1 MAEELKPST
10 FYTVYGEPQLDQSK
24 QDALLYLY
32 QPIIGSNALSLY
44 LTFVSDVSIEGKS
57 ASLMHTDILAAVDTG
72 LMNLVKARE
81 QLEGIG
87 LLETF
92 QKTDNEIGMS
102 LLYQLHPPLI
112 PEKFFQDPLMAYLL
126 MDKVGKRRY
135 ERLVERFKPKTFEK
149 GEVKNITKRFREVY
163 RFDDK
168 AFASQ
173 SESLEQTQEAFST
186 QTDFDW
192 SLFTQQLK
200 RFNLFLS
207 YDDREKLQT
216 FQTLYGLNE
225 LDLAEYVAK
234 ASAGEKNGLNFSY
247 LRQLINKE
255 KRPNV
260 SAEPKETMID
270 SSSSANNGSF
280 SPQELEV
287 IAQSKKIAPVT
298 FLRAIKRE
306 KGGFE
311 TNTEVRLLEE
321 LISRNLLPKS
331 VINIIINYILVIQ
344 NQAVINANYLNAIAN
359 DWAQKKIISPEAA
372 ITHVRENNQKLVRKP
387 QTSRPAYQKRGAGRK
402 EALPEHI
409 KQPPKETKLTP
420 EKEAELNR
428 KLAEYLSKE
437 GDD

>member
-32 QPIIGSNALSLY
+32 QPIIGSKALSLY
-44 LTFVSDVSIEGKS
+44 LTLVSDITLEGKS
-57 ASLMHTDILAAVDTG
+57 PNLMHTDLLAAIDTG
-72 LMNLVKARE
+72 LMNFVKARE

-87 LLETF
+87 LLETYE
-92 QKTDNEIGMS
+92 KTDNELGMS
-102 LLYQLHPPLI
+102 LIYQLRSLLR

-126 MDKVGKRRY
+126 LDKVGKRRY
-135 ERLVERFKPKTFEK
+135 ERLVERFEPKTFDK
-149 GEVKNITKRFREVY
+149 GKAKNITKRFRDVY
-163 RFDDK
+163 RFDEQ

-173 SESLEQTQEAFST
+173 SEKLEQTQETFSDKT
-186 QTDFDW
+186 EFDW

-200 RFNLFLS
+200 RFNLILS
-207 YDDREKLQT
+207 YEEREKLQT
-216 FQTLYGLNE
+216 FQTLYGLTE

-234 ASAGEKNGLNFSY
+234 ASAGEKSGLNFNY

-255 KRPNV
+255 KRPNI
-260 SAEPKETMID
+260 SAAPKE
-270 SSSSANNGSF
+270 SSTKPVIETGSF
-280 SPQELEV
+280 SPQELEI
-287 IAQSKKIAPVT
+287 IAQSKKIAPFT

-321 LISRNLLPKS
+321 LIGRNLLPKS

-359 DWAQKKIISPEAA
+359 DWAQKKITSPEAA
-372 ITHVRENNQKLVRKP
+372 ITHVRENSQKLVRKP
-387 QTSRPAYQKRGAGRK
+387 QTSRPTYQKRGNGRK
-402 EALPEHI
+402 EDLPEHI

>member
-1 MAEELKPST
+1 MADELKPST
-10 FYTVYGEPQLDQSK
+10 FYMVYGKPQLDQSE

-32 QPIIGSNALSLY
+32 QPMIGSSALSLY
-44 LTFVSDVSIEGKS
+44 LTLVSDITLEGKS
-57 ASLMHTDILAAVDTG
+57 PSLMHTDLLAAIDTG
-72 LMNLVKARE
+72 LMNLIKARE

-87 LLETF
+87 LLESY
-92 QKTDNEIGMS
+92 QKNDSELGLS
-102 LLYQLHPPLI
+102 LIYQLRNPLL

-135 ERLVERFKPKTFEK
+135 ERLVQRFKPKSFDK
-149 GEVKNITKRFREVY
+149 GTAKNITKRFREVY
-163 RFDDK
+163 RLDER

-173 SESLEQTQEAFST
+173 SEILEKTQEEFADKS
-186 QTDFDW
+186 DFDW

-200 RFNLFLS
+200 RFNLILS
-207 YDDREKLQT
+207 VEEREKLKT

-225 LDLAEYVAK
+225 LDLAEYAAK
-234 ASAGEKNGLNFSY
+234 AAAGENSGLNFTY

-255 KRPNV
+255 KRPKTVAAPPVDVVPKNAPV
-260 SAEPKETMID
+260 NADFSA
-270 SSSSANNGSF
+270 
-280 SPQELEV
+280 QEGE
-287 IAQSKKIAPVT
+287 IIEQSKKIAPVT

-321 LISRNLLPKS
+321 LIGRNLIPKS

-359 DWAQKKIISPEAA
+359 DWAQKKINTPEAA
-372 ITHVRENNQKLVRKP
+372 IAHVRENNQKLVRKP
-387 QTSRPAYQKRGAGRK
+387 QTSRPSYQKRGGRK
-402 EALPEHI
+402 ELLPEHI
-409 KQPPKETKLTP
+409 KQPPKETKLSP

>member
-32 QPIIGSNALSLY
+32 QPIIGSKALSLY
-44 LTFVSDVSIEGKS
+44 LTLVSDITLEGKS
-57 ASLMHTDILAAVDTG
+57 PNLMHTDLLAAIDTG
-72 LMNLVKARE
+72 LMNFVKARE

-87 LLETF
+87 LLETYE
-92 QKTDNEIGMS
+92 KTDNELGMS
-102 LLYQLHPPLI
+102 LIYQLRSLLS

-126 MDKVGKRRY
+126 LDKVGKRRY
-135 ERLVERFKPKTFEK
+135 ERLVERFEPKTFDK
-149 GEVKNITKRFREVY
+149 GKAKNITKRFRDVY
-163 RFDDK
+163 RFDEQ

-173 SESLEQTQEAFST
+173 SEKLEQTQETFSDKT
-186 QTDFDW
+186 EFDW

-200 RFNLFLS
+200 RFNLVLS
-207 YDDREKLQT
+207 YEEREKLQT
-216 FQTLYGLNE
+216 FQTLYGLTE

-234 ASAGEKNGLNFSY
+234 ASAGEKSGLNFNY

-255 KRPNV
+255 KRPNI
-260 SAEPKETMID
+260 SAAPKE
-270 SSSSANNGSF
+270 SSTKPVIETGSF
-280 SPQELEV
+280 SPQELEI

-321 LISRNLLPKS
+321 LIGRNLLPKS

-359 DWAQKKIISPEAA
+359 DWAQKKITSPEAA
-372 ITHVRENNQKLVRKP
+372 ITHVRENSQKLVRKP
-387 QTSRPAYQKRGAGRK
+387 QTSRPTYQKRGNGRK
-402 EALPEHI
+402 EDLPEHI

>member
-44 LTFVSDVSIEGKS
+44 FTLVSDVSIEGKS
-57 ASLMHTDILAAVDTG
+57 VSLMHTDLLAAVDTG

-81 QLEGIG
+81 KLEGIG
-87 LLETF
+87 LLETY
-92 QKTDNEIGMS
+92 QKSDNEIGIS
-102 LLYQLHPPLI
+102 LLYQLRSPLI

-135 ERLVERFKPKTFEK
+135 EHLVERFKPKTFEK
-149 GEVKNITKRFREVY
+149 GEVQNITKRFREVY
-163 RFDDK
+163 RLDDK
-168 AFASQ
+168 AFASH
-173 SESLEQTQEAFST
+173 SEILEQTQEAFSDKT
-186 QTDFDW
+186 EFDW

-200 RFNLFLS
+200 RFNLILS
-207 YDDREKLQT
+207 HDEREKLQT

-234 ASAGEKNGLNFSY
+234 ASAGEKNGLNFNY

-255 KRPNV
+255 KRPKV
-260 SAEPKETMID
+260 SAESKETTID
-270 SSSSANNGSF
+270 NSTNSGSF
-280 SPQELEV
+280 SPQELEI

-321 LISRNLLPKS
+321 LIGRNLLPKS

-359 DWAQKKIISPEAA
+359 DWAQKKIVSPEAA

-387 QTSRPAYQKRGAGRK
+387 QTSRPAYQKRGSGRK

>member
-32 QPIIGSNALSLY
+32 QPIIGSHAASLY
-44 LTFVSDVSIEGKS
+44 LTLISDVTLEGKS
-57 ASLMHTDILAAVDTG
+57 PSLMHTDLLAAIDIG
-72 LMNLVKARE
+72 LMHLVKARE
-81 QLEGIG
+81 HLEGIG
-87 LLETF
+87 LLETY
-92 QKTDNEIGMS
+92 QQTDDEIGMS
-102 LLYQLHPPLI
+102 LIYQLRSPVV
-112 PEKFFQDPLMAYLL
+112 PEKFFQDPLMSYLL
-126 MDKVGKRRY
+126 MDKVGRRRY
-135 ERLVERFKPKTFEK
+135 ERLVERFKPQLFDK
-149 GEVKNITKRFREVY
+149 GQVKNITKRFREVY
-163 RFDDK
+163 RLDDK

-173 SESLEQTQEAFST
+173 TEVLEQTQASFSDN
-186 QTDFDW
+186 TDFDW
-192 SLFTQQLK
+192 TLFSQQLK
-200 RFNLFLS
+200 RFNLILGAEE
-207 YDDREKLQT
+207 REKLQT
-216 FQTLYGLNE
+216 FQTLYGVNE
-225 LDLAEYVAK
+225 LDLAEFVAK
-234 ASAGEKNGLNFSY
+234 AAAGEKTGLNFNY

-255 KRPNV
+255 KRPKV
-260 SAEPKETMID
+260 SAAPKEPVTEK
-270 SSSSANNGSF
+270 AVETGSF
-280 SPQELEV
+280 SPQESEI

-321 LISRNLLPKS
+321 LIGRNLLPKS

-359 DWAQKKIISPEAA
+359 DWAQKKITTPEAA

-387 QTSRPAYQKRGAGRK
+387 QASRPAYQKRGMGRK

-428 KLAEYLSKE
+428 KLAEYLNKE

>member
-1 MAEELKPST
+1 VAEELKPST
-10 FYTVYGEPQLDQSK
+10 FYMVYGEPQFDQSK

-32 QPIIGSNALSLY
+32 QPIIGSTALSLY
-44 LTFVSDVSIEGKS
+44 LTLTSDVTIEGTS
-57 ASLMHTDILAAVDTG
+57 PSLMHTDLLAAVDTG

-81 QLEGIG
+81 HLEGIG
-87 LLETF
+87 LLETYE
-92 QKTDNEIGMS
+92 KIDDELGMS
-102 LLYQLHPPLI
+102 LIYQLRLPLN

-126 MDKVGKRRY
+126 MEKIGRRRF
-135 ERLVERFKPKTFEK
+135 ERLVERFKPKLFNRK
-149 GEVKNITKRFREVY
+149 KAKNITKRFREVY
-163 RFDDK
+163 RLDEKSFS
-168 AFASQ
+168 SQ
-173 SESLEQTQEAFST
+173 SEILEQTQEDFSIH
-186 QTDFDW
+186 TDFDW
-192 SLFTQQLK
+192 TLFSQQLK
-200 RFNLFLS
+200 RFNLILS
-207 YDDREKLQT
+207 VDEREKIQT
-216 FQTLYGLNE
+216 FQTLYGVNE
-225 LDLAEYVAK
+225 LDLAEFVAK
-234 ASAGEKNGLNFSY
+234 AAAGEKAGLNFNY

-260 SAEPKETMID
+260 S
-270 SSSSANNGSF
+270 SSSKEIITDGLMVTGSF
-280 SPQELEV
+280 SPQELEI

-321 LISRNLLPKS
+321 LIGRNLLPKS

-359 DWAQKKIISPEAA
+359 DWAQKKITTPEAA

-387 QTSRPAYQKRGAGRK
+387 QTNRSTYQKRGSGRK
-402 EALPEHI
+402 ESLPEHI
-409 KQPPKETKLTP
+409 KQPPKELKLSP

>member
-32 QPIIGSNALSLY
+32 QPIIGNAALSLY
-44 LTFVSDVSIEGKS
+44 LTLMSDITLEGKS
-57 ASLMHTDILAAVDTG
+57 PSLMHTDLLAAVDTG

-87 LLETF
+87 LLEVYE
-92 QKTDNEIGMS
+92 KTDSEIGLS
-102 LLYQLHPPLI
+102 LIYQLRLPLG
-112 PEKFFQDPLMAYLL
+112 PKKFFQDPLMAYLL

-135 ERLVERFKPKTFEK
+135 ERLVERFKPNSFEK
-149 GEVKNITKRFREVY
+149 GTAKSITKRFRDVY
-163 RFDDK
+163 RFDET
-168 AFASQ
+168 AFASH
-173 SESLEQTQEAFST
+173 SEALEQTQEEFADKS
-186 QTDFDW
+186 DFDW

-200 RFNLFLS
+200 RFSLILTLEE
-207 YDDREKLQT
+207 REKLQT

-234 ASAGEKNGLNFSY
+234 ASAGEKAGLNFNY

-260 SAEPKETMID
+260 AAPPKETPAE
-270 SSSSANNGSF
+270 SSTNGSSF
-280 SPQELEV
+280 SPQELEI

-311 TNTEVRLLEE
+311 TNTEVHLLEE
-321 LISRNLLPKS
+321 LIGRNLLPKS

-344 NQAVINANYLNAIAN
+344 DQAVINANYLNAIAN
-359 DWAQKKIISPEAA
+359 DWAQKKIATPEAA
-372 ITHVRENNQKLVRKP
+372 ITHVRENSQKLVRKP
-387 QTSRPAYQKRGAGRK
+387 QASRPAYQKRGAGRK

-409 KQPPKETKLTP
+409 KQPPQEKKLTP

>member
-1 MAEELKPST
+1 
-10 FYTVYGEPQLDQSK
+10 
-24 QDALLYLY
+24 
-32 QPIIGSNALSLY
+32 
-44 LTFVSDVSIEGKS
+44 
-57 ASLMHTDILAAVDTG
+57 
-72 LMNLVKARE
+72 
-81 QLEGIG
+81 
-87 LLETF
+87 
-92 QKTDNEIGMS
+92 
-102 LLYQLHPPLI
+102 LI

>member
-1 MAEELKPST
+1 MAEKLKPST

-32 QPIIGSNALSLY
+32 QPIIGSSASSLY
-44 LTFVSDVSIEGKS
+44 LTLISDIMLDGKS
-57 ASLMHTDILAAVDTG
+57 QSLMHTDLLAAIDTG
-72 LMNLVKARE
+72 LTNLIKARE
-81 QLEGIG
+81 KLEGIG
-87 LLETF
+87 LLETYEVM
-92 QKTDNEIGMS
+92 NEEMGSS
-102 LLYQLHPPLI
+102 LIYQLRPPLV

-126 MDKVGKRRY
+126 MDKIGKHRY
-135 ERLVERFKPKTFEK
+135 ERLVERFKPKNFDTENA
-149 GEVKNITKRFREVY
+149 KNITKRFRDVY
-163 RFDDK
+163 RFDET
-168 AFASQ
+168 AFTSH
-173 SESLEQTQEAFST
+173 SDSLERTQEVFEDKS
-186 QTDFDW
+186 DFDW
-192 SLFTQQLK
+192 TLFTQQIK
-200 RFNLFLS
+200 RFNLIMTL
-207 YDDREKLQT
+207 DEREKLQT
-216 FQTLYGLNE
+216 FQRLYGLNE

-234 ASAGEKNGLNFSY
+234 ASAGEEKGLNFNY

-255 KRPNV
+255 KRPNIP
-260 SAEPKETMID
+260 AESKKIPSESLTTTGNF
-270 SSSSANNGSF
+270 SS
-280 SPQELEV
+280 QELE
-287 IAQSKKIAPVT
+287 IITQSKKIAPVT

-321 LISRNLLPKS
+321 LIGRNLLPKS

-359 DWAQKKIISPEAA
+359 DWAQKKITTPEEAIS
-372 ITHVRENNQKLVRKP
+372 HVRKNNQKLVRKP
-387 QTSRPAYQKRGAGRK
+387 QATRPAYQKRSGRK

-409 KQPPKETKLTP
+409 KQPPKEKKLTP

>member
-10 FYTVYGEPQLDQSK
+10 FYTVFGEPQLDQSK
-24 QDALLYLY
+24 QEALLYLY
-32 QPIIGSNALSLY
+32 QPIIGSAALSLY
-44 LTFVSDVSIEGKS
+44 LTLASDITIEGKS
-57 ASLMHTDILAAVDTG
+57 PSLMHTDLLAAVDTG
-72 LMNLVKARE
+72 LMNLIKARE

-87 LLETF
+87 LLDTY
-92 QKTDNEIGMS
+92 QQTDDEIGLS
-102 LLYQLHPPLI
+102 LLYRLRTPMYPV
-112 PEKFFQDPLMAYLL
+112 KFFQDPLMGYLL
-126 MDKVGKRRY
+126 LEKIGTRRY
-135 ERLVERFKPKTFEK
+135 ERLVERFKPKDFDTTTA
-149 GEVKNITKRFREVY
+149 KNITKRFRYVY
-163 RFDDK
+163 RFDEKIFD
-168 AFASQ
+168 SQ
-173 SESLEQTQEAFST
+173 SELLEKTQDDFSDSR
-186 QTDFDW
+186 DFDW
-192 SLFTQQLK
+192 SLFSQQLK
-200 RFNLFLS
+200 RFNLILS
-207 YDDREKLQT
+207 VDEREKLQT
-216 FQTLYGLNE
+216 FQTLYGLGE

-234 ASAGEKNGLNFSY
+234 AAAGEKTGVNFTY

-255 KRPNV
+255 KRPIIPTASPEAVTEN
-260 SAEPKETMID
+260 KETT
-270 SSSSANNGSF
+270 GTF
-280 SPQELEV
+280 SPQELE
-287 IAQSKKIAPVT
+287 IITQSKKIAPVT

-321 LISRNLLPKS
+321 LIGRNLLPKS

-359 DWAQKKIISPEAA
+359 DWAQKKITTPEAA
-372 ITHVRENNQKLVRKP
+372 IAHVRQNNQKLVRKTQP
-387 QTSRPAYQKRGAGRK
+387 TRSNYQKRGAGRK

>member
-1 MAEELKPST
+1 VAEELKPST

-57 ASLMHTDILAAVDTG
+57 ASLMHTDLLAAVDTG

-234 ASAGEKNGLNFSY
+234 ASAGEKNGLNFNY

-260 SAEPKETMID
+260 SVEPKETMID
-270 SSSSANNGSF
+270 SSANNGSF

>member
-57 ASLMHTDILAAVDTG
+57 ASLMHTDLLAAVDTG

-372 ITHVRENNQKLVRKP
+372 IAHVRENNQKLVRKP

>member
-10 FYTVYGEPQLDQSK
+10 FYMVYGEPQFDQSK

-32 QPIIGSNALSLY
+32 QPIIGSTALSLY
-44 LTFVSDVSIEGKS
+44 LTLTSDVTIEGTS
-57 ASLMHTDILAAVDTG
+57 PSLMHTDLLAAVDTG

-81 QLEGIG
+81 HLEGIG
-87 LLETF
+87 LLETYE
-92 QKTDNEIGMS
+92 KIDDELGMS
-102 LLYQLHPPLI
+102 LIYQLRLPLN

-126 MDKVGKRRY
+126 MEKIGRRRF
-135 ERLVERFKPKTFEK
+135 ERLVERFKPKMFNRK
-149 GEVKNITKRFREVY
+149 KAKNITKRFREVY
-163 RFDDK
+163 RLDEKSFS
-168 AFASQ
+168 SQ
-173 SESLEQTQEAFST
+173 SEILEQTQEDFSIH
-186 QTDFDW
+186 TDFDW
-192 SLFTQQLK
+192 TLFSQQLK
-200 RFNLFLS
+200 RFNLILS
-207 YDDREKLQT
+207 VDEREKIQT
-216 FQTLYGLNE
+216 FQTLYGVNE
-225 LDLAEYVAK
+225 LDLAEFVAK
-234 ASAGEKNGLNFSY
+234 AAAGEKAGLNFNY

-255 KRPNV
+255 KRPN
-260 SAEPKETMID
+260 I
-270 SSSSANNGSF
+270 SSSSKEIITDGLMVTGSF
-280 SPQELEV
+280 SPQELEI

-321 LISRNLLPKS
+321 LIGRNLLPKS

-359 DWAQKKIISPEAA
+359 DWAQKKITTPEAA

-387 QTSRPAYQKRGAGRK
+387 QTNRSTYQKRGSGRK
-402 EALPEHI
+402 ESLPEHI
-409 KQPPKETKLTP
+409 KQPPKESKLSP

>member
-44 LTFVSDVSIEGKS
+44 FTLVSDVSIEGKS
-57 ASLMHTDILAAVDTG
+57 VSLMHTDLLAAVDTG

-81 QLEGIG
+81 KLEGIG
-87 LLETF
+87 LLETY
-92 QKTDNEIGMS
+92 QKSDNEIGIS
-102 LLYQLHPPLI
+102 LLYQLRSPLI

-135 ERLVERFKPKTFEK
+135 EHLVERFKPKTFEK
-149 GEVKNITKRFREVY
+149 GDVQNITKRFREVY
-163 RFDDK
+163 RLDDK
-168 AFASQ
+168 AFASH
-173 SESLEQTQEAFST
+173 SEILEQTQEAFSDKT
-186 QTDFDW
+186 EFDW

-200 RFNLFLS
+200 RFNLILS
-207 YDDREKLQT
+207 HDEREKLQT

-234 ASAGEKNGLNFSY
+234 ASAGEKNGLNFNY

-255 KRPNV
+255 KRPKV
-260 SAEPKETMID
+260 SAESKETTID
-270 SSSSANNGSF
+270 NSTNSGSF
-280 SPQELEV
+280 SPQELEI

-321 LISRNLLPKS
+321 LIGRNLLPKS

-359 DWAQKKIISPEAA
+359 DWAQKKIVSPEAA

-387 QTSRPAYQKRGAGRK
+387 QTSRPAYQKRGSGRK